1 MSTNPMSTLDV
12 VVHGATG
19 KMGREVLAAVAAQ
32 SDIRT
37 VAAVCQQDRGDTLIT
52 PDGSSIPLFN
62 TLPQALQSTRPHV
75 MADFTNAAAALPAA
89 LAAAQADIPSVIGS
103 SGLVDADLD
112 RLSSAADE
120 HSVGILLVPNF
131 AIGAVIMMQ
140 LAKRAAPYFQY
151 VDIIE
156 AHHEAKIDSP
166 SGTALALAQSLAQE
180 AQFQRNVSE
189 KEPLPGARGGEVNGV
204 GVHSI
209 RMAGRSAHHEVIFGT
224 TGQTFS
230 LRHDTLGRDCYM
242 PGVLLAIREVVKQK
256 GLVIGLERLLGL

>member
-1 MSTNPMSTLDV
+1 
-12 VVHGATG
+12 
-19 KMGREVLAAVAAQ
+19 
-32 SDIRT
+32 
-37 VAAVCQQDRGDTLIT
+37 
-52 PDGSSIPLFN
+52 
-62 TLPQALQSTRPHV
+62 
-75 MADFTNAAAALPAA
+75 
-89 LAAAQADIPSVIGS
+89 
-103 SGLVDADLD
+103 LV
-112 RLSSAADE
+112 
-120 HSVGILLVPNF
+120 
-131 AIGAVIMMQ
+131 
-140 LAKRAAPYFQY
+140 KRAAPYFQY

-156 AHHEAKIDSP
+156 MHHEAKIDSP

-180 AQFQRNVSE
+180 GGFQRNRSE
-189 KEPLPGARGGEVNGV
+189 KEPLAGTRGGEVNGV

>member
-1 MSTNPMSTLDV
+1 MSTIDV

-19 KMGREVLAAVAAQ
+19 KMGREVLAAIASEQ
-32 SDIRT
+32 DIRT
-37 VAAVCQQDRGDTLIT
+37 VGAVCQQDRGDILTAT
-52 PDGSSIPLFN
+52 DGTTSIPLF
-62 TLPQALQSTRPHV
+62 TSLPDALEASKPQV

-89 LAAAQADIPSVIGS
+89 LAAAQAGIGSVIGS
-103 SGLVDADLD
+103 SGLVEADFE
-112 RLSSAADE
+112 RLRTAADE
-120 HSVGILLVPNF
+120 HSVGILVVPNF
-131 AIGAVIMMQ
+131 AIGGVIMMQ

-151 VDIIE
+151 VDIVE
-156 AHHEAKIDSP
+156 MHHEAKIDSP
-166 SGTALALAQSLAQE
+166 SGTALALAQTIAQE
-180 AQFQRNVSE
+180 GNFQRNHSE
-189 KEPLPGARGGEVNGV
+189 KEPLPGTRGGEVNGV

-209 RMAGRSAHHEVIFGT
+209 RMAGRSAHHEVIFGA

>member
-1 MSTNPMSTLDV
+1 MSTIDV
-12 VVHGATG
+12 LVHGATG
-19 KMGREVLAAVAAQ
+19 KMGREVLSAIAGAP
-32 SDIRT
+32 DIRT
-37 VAAVCQQDRGDTLIT
+37 VAAVCRQDRGDSLST
-52 PDGSSIPLFN
+52 PDGANPIPLF
-62 TLPQALQSTRPHV
+62 TSLPDALESPKPQV
-75 MADFTNAAAALPAA
+75 VADFTNAAAALPAT
-89 LAAAQADIPSVIGS
+89 LAAAEAGISTVIGS
-103 SGLVDADLD
+103 SGLVEADFE
-112 RLSSAADE
+112 RLKTASDE
-120 HSVGILLVPNF
+120 HSVGILVVPNF

-156 AHHEAKIDSP
+156 THHEAKIDSP
-166 SGTALALAQSLAQE
+166 SGTALALAQGVAE
-180 AQFQRNVSE
+180 AGDFLRNVSE
-189 KEPLPGARGGEVNGV
+189 KEPLAGTRGGELDGV

-209 RMAGRSAHHEVIFGT
+209 RMAGRSAHHEVVFGT

>member
-1 MSTNPMSTLDV
+1 MSTLDV

-19 KMGREVLAAVAAQ
+19 KMGREVLTAISGAPN
-32 SDIRT
+32 IRT
-37 VAAVCQQDRGDTLIT
+37 VAAICRQDRGDTLSA
-52 PDGSSIPLFN
+52 PDGADSIPLF
-62 TLPQALQSTRPHV
+62 TSLSDALASAKPQV
-75 MADFTNAAAALPAA
+75 VADFTNAAAALPAA
-89 LAAAQADIPSVIGS
+89 LTAAEAGICTVIGS
-103 SGLVDADLD
+103 SGLVEADFHK
-112 RLSSAADE
+112 LSRAAEE
-120 HSVGILLVPNF
+120 HAVGILIVPNF

-156 AHHEAKIDSP
+156 MHHEAKIDSP
-166 SGTALALAQSLAQE
+166 SGTALALAQGVAE
-180 AQFQRNVSE
+180 AGDFLRNRSE
-189 KEPLPGARGGEVNGV
+189 KEPLAGTRGGEVDGV
-204 GVHSI
+204 GIHSI
-209 RMAGRSAHHEVIFGT
+209 RMAGRSAHHEVVFGT